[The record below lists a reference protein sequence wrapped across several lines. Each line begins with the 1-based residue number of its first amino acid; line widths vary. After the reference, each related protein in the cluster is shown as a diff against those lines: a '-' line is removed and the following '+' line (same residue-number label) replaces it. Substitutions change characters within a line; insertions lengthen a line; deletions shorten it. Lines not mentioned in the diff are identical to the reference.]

1 MFLTIALFVN
11 SLISGFISYADTISY
26 DLLIGSYT
34 KEGNPGVEVFGTDT
48 RSGKHLVEYILNSP
62 NASFLAPSR
71 DGKFLYAVR
80 EEGGSAAVVVF
91 KAGFDGKYN
100 LLNAVPNPGNGPCHI
115 VYREESKTVYTANY
129 GSGALCVYKTENG
142 KLLPVSQ
149 HIIYKGSSINKSRQ
163 QSSHAHQVILSPDG
177 KYLYVNDL
185 GADKIHQH
193 RINPDGT
200 VSENYTSIAVKAG
213 NGPRHMVFSRT
224 GSHAYLINELS
235 GTVDV
240 FKVNDAKFTLQQSI
254 VADTA
259 AAPVKGS
266 ADIHISSNGKWLLT
280 SNRVTSNEVTIF
292 SILNDGSLE
301 KKSHVQ
307 VGKHPRNF
315 SFDPTSKHVYVASRD
330 ENKVQVFS
338 FSETDGSMKDLNR
351 DIPVKMPACILFLP
365 KLKVLDPEAR
375 IKELGIEMITPS
387 APVANYLKCV
397 QTGNMVYLSG
407 HGPDKPGGGLVTG
420 KVGKELTIEEGQMAA
435 RLTGISLLSTL
446 KAQIGDLSRVKRI
459 VKVLGLVN
467 CESTFTQQPA
477 VMNGF
482 SNLMVDIFG
491 EKGKHA
497 RSAIGAIAL
506 PNNISVE
513 IEMIVE
519 LYQ

>member
-1 MFLTIALFVN
+1 MLLTIALLLNSFV
-11 SLISGFISYADTISY
+11 SIFSADTVSY
-26 DLLIGSYT
+26 DLVLGSYT
-34 KEGNPGVEVFGTDT
+34 REGNPGIEIFGMDT
-48 RSGKHLVEYILNSP
+48 RSGKPMAEYTLNSP
-62 NASFLAPSR
+62 NASFLAASKDR
-71 DGKFLYAVR
+71 KLLFSVR
-80 EEGGSAAVVVF
+80 EESGASSSVVVF
-91 KAGFDGKYN
+91 KAGFDGKFN
-100 LLNAVPNPGNGPCHI
+100 VLNSVPNPGNGPCHI

-129 GSGALCVYKTENG
+129 GSGSLCVYKTDNG

-149 HIIYKGSSINKSRQ
+149 HIVYKGTSVNKSRQ
-163 QSSHAHQVILSPDG
+163 QASHAHQVTLSPDG
-177 KYLYVNDL
+177 KYLYVTDL

-193 RINPDGT
+193 QINADGT
-200 VSENYTSIAVKAG
+200 VSENYTSISVKQG
-213 NGPRHMVFSRT
+213 NGPRHMTFNST

-240 FKVNDAKFTLQQSI
+240 FRVNDGKFTLQQSL

-301 KKSHVQ
+301 KRSHIPVA
-307 VGKHPRNF
+307 KHPRNF
-315 SFDPTSKHVYVASRD
+315 SFDPTSQHVYVASRD
-330 ENKVQVFS
+330 ENKIQVFS
-338 FSETDGSMKDLNR
+338 FNEADGSMKDLNR
-351 DIPVKMPACILFLP
+351 DISVKMPACILFLP
-365 KLKVLDPEAR
+365 KALTVDPEAR
-375 IKELGIEMITPS
+375 IKELGIELITPT
-387 APVANYLKCV
+387 APIANYVKCV

-407 HGPDKPGGGLVTG
+407 HGPDKPGGGQVIG
-420 KVGKELTIEEGQMAA
+420 KVGKDLTIEEGQMAA

-446 KAQIGDLSRVKRI
+446 KAQIGDLNRVKRV

-467 CESTFTQQPA
+467 CEGSFAQQPA

-482 SNLMVDIFG
+482 SNLMVDVFG
-491 EKGKHA
+491 DRGKHA
-497 RSAIGAIAL
+497 RSALGAVAL
-506 PNNISVE
+506 PNNIAVE